1 MDQQMRKNEAGWIVN
16 EHGLIFAH
24 PVTRIQAG
32 TLNGQI
38 VVMVQWQEE
47 TASGEAKSLSTQVY
61 LPPVSASE
69 FADELHRLAPKG
81 PRAPEGTA

>member
-1 MDQQMRKNEAGWIVN
+1 MDRQMRKNEAGWIVN
-16 EHGLIFAH
+16 EHGAIFAY

-38 VVMVQWQEE
+38 VVMVQWEEE
-47 TASGEAKSLSTQVY
+47 TASGEAKSVSTQVY

-69 FADELHRLAPKG
+69 LADELHRLAPKA
-81 PRAPEGTA
+81 PRTPAGTA